1 MKEKV
6 VQLTKDNKKWIIVT
20 ICFIIFVAVLEDVF
34 DNELIKMDTT
44 IFNAIKLT
52 RSDYATSAFKM
63 ITAFGNAP
71 VFITI
76 TLLILIFIKN
86 KKVGVMVSL
95 NLLAVGVLNQI
106 FKYIVQRP
114 RPIESRLIEESGY
127 SFPSGHSM
135 VSTAFYGLIIYFI
148 FKYVKNKKIRNIC
161 CALLSIL
168 VLLIGVSRI
177 YLGVHYTSD
186 VIAGFVFSIAYL
198 IIFITII
205 PKIMNTE
212 KNNQ

>member
-44 IFNAIKLT
+44 IFNVIKLT
-52 RSDYATSAFKM
+52 RSDYATSVFKM
-63 ITAFGNAP
+63 ITAFGSAP

-86 KKVGVMVSL
+86 KRVGVMVSL
-95 NLLAVGVLNQI
+95 NLLAVGALNQI

-148 FKYVKNKKIRNIC
+148 FKYVKNKMIRNIC
-161 CALLSIL
+161 CVLLSIL